1 MIAGQIP
8 MAMSALPGLAQHL
21 QSGTLRVL
29 AVTSEKRWPT
39 LPEVPSIAES
49 GYPGYRHM
57 TWIGLL
63 APAGTPREVIVR
75 LNAEVAKVLLIP
87 DVRQRI
93 TAIGAEPVGK
103 SPEQFEAMLRAD
115 YEVTAKLV
123 AQIGL
128 KVD

>member
-1 MIAGQIP
+1 
-8 MAMSALPGLAQHL
+8 L

-29 AVTSEKRWPT
+29 AVTSGKRWPT

-49 GYPGYRHM
+49 GSPGYSHM

-63 APAGTPREVIVR
+63 APTGTPRDIILR
-75 LNAEVAKVLLIP
+75 LNQEVAKVLAMP
-87 DVRQRI
+87 EVKQRI
-93 TAIGAEPVGK
+93 MAIGAQPVGN
-103 SPEQFEAMLRAD
+103 SPAEFEAMLKAD
-115 YEVTAKLV
+115 YEATAKLV